1 MKNKFFGFS
10 LVLLFTFVGCGG
22 GGSDSDVGSSMVQLR
37 ENVKF
42 IQDPSSEIIKKEINQ
57 NNKNLIVSKK
67 IANTLKKGDVF
78 YVSADEDSR
87 FPLGFSGRV
96 ENMTTLS
103 NGDSKVELSDVGI
116 FDIMEKSKQEKVEVK
131 LNEENFIGV
140 ISPTSV
146 RSTLT
151 KQQKLLQ
158 KGSKSF
164 LDGGV
169 RFVSKKSLNKKEKSF
184 LENDGIVSLRDDE
197 IASFEDI
204 ELNLEM
210 TLSEIL
216 PTATSQDYSGND
228 EEVKIKVSGLLSDL
242 VLTDEHDLN
251 LDLLDAENNYIE
263 LNTNVSGK
271 MKAEVKLYGESE
283 LTLGVYNHTWREVE
297 EDALDKFGIKID
309 YEGLKSNDKI
319 GLIPIVG
326 LVFKNPTK
334 VDGIYYNRTQ
344 TPVRSVKYGGVIL
357 WVYVNAKGE
366 ISIKGEIGVATNI
379 KKFKIGIDKKRNKD
393 WKLTK
398 EITSDSNHKLLEAP
412 FFKGEIKVEAKF
424 GFSVAVDMF
433 LGGVRIANISCNPM
447 LQLTKSLRADARVS
461 YGVNALHSPW
471 KWSGGSMCLED
482 SGGAGLLINA
492 KANLGMLGEAFGKD
506 VDFNIH
512 WEVQNPLQ
520 KDIDNTKSGW
530 VNLWYVFGAEEECIN
545 NNSTITGSIA
555 LPNTA
560 DQNYVFLSKDTQTAF
575 VLTKSY
581 SMEGNLYLYS
591 YDISNP
597 NAIQLLDTQLLEG
610 GNYRYGYSGIY
621 LSKDKTKLYTLII
634 DDRYGD
640 NIFSITDIS
649 TPSSLNML
657 GRYKSYIDTSYF
669 YYNLMRDVKGFSE
682 DESKVYF
689 LSYILK
695 EASYDYE
702 LQKEVKLLDISD
714 PSNMNLSD
722 DDGLNYTL
730 AGHEP
735 QSSSNGVS
743 VSVQDK
749 KLIVE
754 RN

>member
-78 YVSADEDSR
+78 YVPADEDSR

-103 NGDSKVELSDVGI
+103 DGDSKVELSDVGI

-140 ISPTSV
+140 ISPAFVKS
-146 RSTLT
+146 SLT

-169 RFVSKKSLNKKEKSF
+169 RFVSKKSSNIKEKSI
-184 LENDGIVSLRDDE
+184 LGDE
-197 IASFEDI
+197 GSISFENL
-204 ELNLEM
+204 ELNLKID
-210 TLSEIL
+210 LKKIFPS
-216 PTATSQDYSGND
+216 ATSTNPLENSA
-228 EEVKIKVSGLLSDL
+228 EAKLKVSGLISNLL
-242 VLTDEHDLN
+242 LTEEHDWN
-251 LDLLDAENNYIE
+251 INIFDKENNYFEISSIAE
-263 LNTNVSGK
+263 GK
-271 MKAEVKLYGESE
+271 MNAEAKLYGNFETTFG
-283 LTLGVYNHTWREVE
+283 LDNRTWREVE
-297 EDALDKFGIKID
+297 EDAFTKFGINLNIK
-309 YEGLKSNDKI
+309 GLESNDKQGMIPII
-319 GLIPIVG
+319 GLVYRIPNIKYPV
-326 LVFKNPTK
+326 VQN
-334 VDGIYYNRTQ
+334 IYRNRTQ
-344 TPVRSVKYGGVIL
+344 TPVRSAKHGGVIF
-357 WVYVNAKGE
+357 WIYMNFKGE
-366 ISIKGEIGVATNI
+366 LSLDGELGIATNI

-393 WKLTK
+393 YKLIQ
-398 EITSDSNHKLLEAP
+398 EVVAPVNNKLLEAP
-412 FFKGEIKVEAKF
+412 FFKGELKLSTTLGLSAALDVF
-424 GFSVAVDMF
+424 Y
-433 LGGVRIANISCNPM
+433 GGVRISNSSFNFMIKQQEA
-447 LQLTKSLRADARVS
+447 LKSEKRVS
-461 YGVNALHSPW
+461 YGTRSFDTPW
-471 KWSGGSMCLED
+471 KWSENSICSNSSR
-482 SGGAGLLINA
+482 SGGFIFNTM
-492 KANLGMLGEAFGKD
+492 ANFELTGEAWSKD
-506 VDFNIH
+506 VDFNIN
-512 WEVQNPLQ
+512 WNTQYPLQ
-520 KDIDNTKSGW
+520 KDIDKTDKGW
-530 VNLWYVFGAEEECIN
+530 VNHLWYVSSAKEECIGI
-545 NNSTITGSIA
+545 NSNLPIKGSIA